1 MLVCD
6 LLKSRTLILFLFF
19 GCCGGGCFVFF
30 VFCFCSIGTFLAL
43 AGHGWSLCSLF
54 LGKQSQGQEK
64 WFLGY
69 RSCGKA
75 RVLEKRWQIR
85 EDSINFQ
92 LLNFM
97 RRGLGERK

>member
-54 LGKQSQGQEK
+54 FGEAKSGSGEVVSWLSLLWEGKS
-64 WFLGY
+64 F
-69 RSCGKA
+69 GKEVA
-75 RVLEKRWQIR
+75 
-85 EDSINFQ
+85 N
-92 LLNFM
+92 
-97 RRGLGERK
+97 